1 MSENDANVP
10 VADDAFPEFAE
21 APRQRPPE
29 GYEAA
34 SSERGGRSA
43 SNESDARQAG
53 VDEVLERLRRQRAEG
68 DD

>member
-1 MSENDANVP
+1 MSENDADVP
-10 VADDAFPEFAE
+10 VADDAFPEFAR

-34 SSERGGRSA
+34 GSDRAGRSA
-43 SNESDARQAG
+43 QDEADARQAG

-68 DD
+68 GA

>member
-1 MSENDANVP
+1 MSENDSDVP
-10 VADDAFPEFAE
+10 VADDAFPEFAQ

-34 SSERGGRSA
+34 HGEDSRSA
-43 SNESDARQAG
+43 QSDADARQAG

-68 DD
+68 TD